1 MIPLRQWRNSKDER
15 VLIGDDMNNIVIIG
29 ASGFGREVAWLIENS
44 DNWNVK
50 GFVDDNKD
58 LENKS
63 VNDYPVLG
71 TIDFLLNVNEK
82 TNAVVAIGNPQ
93 IRKKIVERLQSNKN
107 ISFPNIVDKDVIIDR
122 TITLGFGNI
131 ICKGN
136 ILTTNIEIGNFNHI
150 NLSCTIGHDVQ
161 FHDYIT
167 VYPGVNISGNV
178 IMNDCVEVG
187 TGTKIIQGKKIV
199 EETVIGAGS
208 VVVKDIVENGTYI
221 GVPAKQMK

>member
-1 MIPLRQWRNSKDER
+1 
-15 VLIGDDMNNIVIIG
+15 MNNIVIVG

-44 DNWNVK
+44 DKWNVK
-50 GFVDDNKD
+50 GFVDDNED
-58 LENKS
+58 LEHKS

-82 TNAVVAIGNPQ
+82 TNVVVAIGNPR
-93 IRKKIVERLQSNKN
+93 IRKKIVERLQINKN
-107 ISFPNIVDKDVIIDR
+107 ISFPNIFDKDVIIDKTV
-122 TITLGFGNI
+122 TIGFGNI
-131 ICKGN
+131 ICKGS
-136 ILTTNIEIGNFNHI
+136 ILTTNLEIGNFNHI
-150 NLSCTIGHDVQ
+150 NLNCTVGHDVQ

-178 IMNDCVEVG
+178 RINDCVEIG
-187 TGTKIIQGKKIV
+187 TGTKIIQGKEIV
-199 EETVIGAGS
+199 KERVIGAGS

>member
-44 DNWNVK
+44 DNWNVI

-93 IRKKIVERLQSNKN
+93 IRKKIVERLQSNTN
-107 ISFPNIVDKDVIIDR
+107 ISFPNIVDKDVIIDK
-122 TITLGFGNI
+122 TVMLGFGNI

-150 NLSCTIGHDVQ
+150 NLNCTVGHDVQ
-161 FHDYIT
+161 FNDYIT

-178 IMNDCVEVG
+178 IINDCVEVG
-187 TGTKIIQGKKIV
+187 TGTKIIQGKK
-199 EETVIGAGS
+199 
-208 VVVKDIVENGTYI
+208 
-221 GVPAKQMK
+221 

>member
-44 DNWNVK
+44 DNWNVI

-93 IRKKIVERLQSNKN
+93 IRKK
-107 ISFPNIVDKDVIIDR
+107 
-122 TITLGFGNI
+122 
-131 ICKGN
+131 
-136 ILTTNIEIGNFNHI
+136 
-150 NLSCTIGHDVQ
+150 
-161 FHDYIT
+161 
-167 VYPGVNISGNV
+167 
-178 IMNDCVEVG
+178 
-187 TGTKIIQGKKIV
+187 
-199 EETVIGAGS
+199 
-208 VVVKDIVENGTYI
+208 
-221 GVPAKQMK
+221 

>member
-1 MIPLRQWRNSKDER
+1 MNEL
-15 VLIGDDMNNIVIIG
+15 LIGDDVNNIIIVG

-58 LENKS
+58 LENKR

-82 TNAVVAIGNPQ
+82 TNVVVAIGNPQ
-93 IRKKIVERLQSNKN
+93 VRKKIVERLQPNKN
-107 ISFPNIVDKDVIIDR
+107 ILFPNIVDKDVIIDS
-122 TITLGFGNI
+122 TVTLGFGNI

-136 ILTTNIEIGNFNHI
+136 ILTTNIEIGDFNHI
-150 NLSCTIGHDVQ
+150 NLSCTVGHDVR

-187 TGTKIIQGKKIV
+187 TGSQIIQGKKIV
-199 EETVIGAGS
+199 EDTVIGAGS

-221 GVPAKQMK
+221 GVPAKRMK

>member
-1 MIPLRQWRNSKDER
+1 
-15 VLIGDDMNNIVIIG
+15 MNNIVIVG

-44 DNWNVK
+44 DKWNVK
-50 GFVDDNKD
+50 GFVDDNED
-58 LENKS
+58 LEHKS

-82 TNAVVAIGNPQ
+82 TNVVVAIGNPR
-93 IRKKIVERLQSNKN
+93 IRKKIVERLQINKN
-107 ISFPNIVDKDVIIDR
+107 ISFPNIFDKDVIIDKTV
-122 TITLGFGNI
+122 TIGFGNI
-131 ICKGN
+131 ICKGS
-136 ILTTNIEIGNFNHI
+136 ILTTNLEIGNFNHI
-150 NLSCTIGHDVQ
+150 NLNCTVGHGVQ

-178 IMNDCVEVG
+178 RINDCVEIG
-187 TGTKIIQGKKIV
+187 TGTKIIQGKEIV
-199 EETVIGAGS
+199 KETVIGAGS

>member
-1 MIPLRQWRNSKDER
+1 
-15 VLIGDDMNNIVIIG
+15 MNNIVIVG

-71 TIDFLLNVNEK
+71 TIDFLLNANEK
-82 TNAVVAIGNPQ
+82 TNVVVAIGNPQ

>member
-44 DNWNVK
+44 DNWNVI
-50 GFVDDNKD
+50 GFVDDNKN

-63 VNDYPVLG
+63 MNDYPVLG

-93 IRKKIVERLQSNKN
+93 TRKKIVERLQSNTN
-107 ISFPNIVDKDVIIDR
+107 ISFPNIVDKDVIIDK
-122 TITLGFGNI
+122 TVTLGFGNI

-150 NLSCTIGHDVQ
+150 NLNCTVGHDVQ
-161 FHDYIT
+161 FNDYIT

-178 IMNDCVEVG
+178 IINDCVEVG

-199 EETVIGAGS
+199 KETVIGAGS
-208 VVVKDIVENGTYI
+208 VVVKDIVVNGTYI
-221 GVPAKQMK
+221 GIPAKQMK

>member
-44 DNWNVK
+44 DNWNVI
-50 GFVDDNKD
+50 GFVDDNKN

-63 VNDYPVLG
+63 MNDYPVLG

-93 IRKKIVERLQSNKN
+93 TRKKIVERLQSNKN
-107 ISFPNIVDKDVIIDR
+107 ISFPNIVDKDVIIDK
-122 TITLGFGNI
+122 TVTLGFGNI

-150 NLSCTIGHDVQ
+150 NLNCTVGHDVQ
-161 FHDYIT
+161 FNDYIT

-178 IMNDCVEVG
+178 IINDCVEVG

-199 EETVIGAGS
+199 KETVIGAGS
-208 VVVKDIVENGTYI
+208 VVVKDIVVNGTYI
-221 GVPAKQMK
+221 GIPAKQMK

>member
-15 VLIGDDMNNIVIIG
+15 VLIGDDMNKIVIIG

-44 DNWNVK
+44 DNWNVI
-50 GFVDDNKD
+50 GFVDDNKN

-63 VNDYPVLG
+63 MNDYPVLG

-93 IRKKIVERLQSNKN
+93 TRKKIVERLQSNKN
-107 ISFPNIVDKDVIIDR
+107 ISFPNIVDKDVIIDK
-122 TITLGFGNI
+122 TVTLGFGNI

-150 NLSCTIGHDVQ
+150 NLNCTVGHDVQ
-161 FHDYIT
+161 FNDYIT

-178 IMNDCVEVG
+178 IINDCVEVG

-199 EETVIGAGS
+199 KETVIGAGS
-208 VVVKDIVENGTYI
+208 VVVKDIVVNGTYI
-221 GVPAKQMK
+221 GIPAKQMK

>member
-1 MIPLRQWRNSKDER
+1 
-15 VLIGDDMNNIVIIG
+15 MNNIIIVG

-71 TIDFLLNVNEK
+71 TIDFLLNANEK
-82 TNAVVAIGNPQ
+82 TNVVVAIGNPQ

-187 TGTKIIQGKKIV
+187 TGSQIIQGKKIV
-199 EETVIGAGS
+199 EDTVIGAGS

-221 GVPAKQMK
+221 GVPAKRMK

>member
-44 DNWNVK
+44 DNWNVI

-63 VNDYPVLG
+63 MNDYPVLG

-93 IRKKIVERLQSNKN
+93 TRKKIVERLQSNKN
-107 ISFPNIVDKDVIIDR
+107 ISFPNIVDKDVI
-122 TITLGFGNI
+122 F
-131 ICKGN
+131 
-136 ILTTNIEIGNFNHI
+136 
-150 NLSCTIGHDVQ
+150 
-161 FHDYIT
+161 
-167 VYPGVNISGNV
+167 
-178 IMNDCVEVG
+178 
-187 TGTKIIQGKKIV
+187 
-199 EETVIGAGS
+199 
-208 VVVKDIVENGTYI
+208 
-221 GVPAKQMK
+221 

>member
-1 MIPLRQWRNSKDER
+1 MNEL
-15 VLIGDDMNNIVIIG
+15 LIGDDVNNIIIVG

-58 LENKS
+58 LENKR

-82 TNAVVAIGNPQ
+82 TNVVVAIGNPQ
-93 IRKKIVERLQSNKN
+93 VRKKIVERLQPNKN
-107 ISFPNIVDKDVIIDR
+107 ILFPNIVDKDVIIDR

-136 ILTTNIEIGNFNHI
+136 ILTTNIEIGDFNHI
-150 NLSCTIGHDVQ
+150 NLSCTVGHDVR

-187 TGTKIIQGKKIV
+187 TGSQIIQGKKIV
-199 EETVIGAGS
+199 EDTVIGAGS

-221 GVPAKQMK
+221 GVPAKRMK

>member
-1 MIPLRQWRNSKDER
+1 MNSLR
-15 VLIGDDMNNIVIIG
+15 IGDDMNNVVIVG

-44 DNWNVK
+44 NNWNVK

-63 VNDYPVLG
+63 VNGYPVLG
-71 TIDFLLNVNEK
+71 TIDFLLHVHEK
-82 TNAVVAIGNPQ
+82 TNIVVAIGKPH

-107 ISFPNIVDKDVIIDR
+107 ISFPNIVDKDVIIDK
-122 TITLGFGNI
+122 TVTLGCGNI

-178 IMNDCVEVG
+178 ILNDCVEVG
-187 TGTKIIQGKKIV
+187 TGTQIIQGKEIV
-199 EETVIGAGS
+199 KETVIGAGS
-208 VVVKDIVENGTYI
+208 VVVKDIVENVTYT
-221 GVPAKQMK
+221 GVPSKQMK

>member
-44 DNWNVK
+44 DNWNVI

-93 IRKKIVERLQSNKN
+93 TRKKIVERLQSNKN
-107 ISFPNIVDKDVIIDR
+107 ISFPNIVDKDVIIDK
-122 TITLGFGNI
+122 TVTLGFGNI

-150 NLSCTIGHDVQ
+150 NLNCTVGHDVQ
-161 FHDYIT
+161 FNDYIT

-178 IMNDCVEVG
+178 IINDCVEVG

-199 EETVIGAGS
+199 KETVIGAGS
-208 VVVKDIVENGTYI
+208 VVVKDIVVNGTYI
-221 GVPAKQMK
+221 GIPAKQMK

>member
-1 MIPLRQWRNSKDER
+1 
-15 VLIGDDMNNIVIIG
+15 MNNIVIVG

-44 DNWNVK
+44 DKWNVK
-50 GFVDDNKD
+50 GFVDDNED
-58 LENKS
+58 LEHKS

-82 TNAVVAIGNPQ
+82 TNVVVAIGNPR
-93 IRKKIVERLQSNKN
+93 IRKKIVERLQINKN
-107 ISFPNIVDKDVIIDR
+107 ISFPNIFDKDVIIDKTV
-122 TITLGFGNI
+122 TIGFGNI
-131 ICKGN
+131 ICKGS
-136 ILTTNIEIGNFNHI
+136 ILEIGNFNHI
-150 NLSCTIGHDVQ
+150 NLNCTVGHDVQ

-178 IMNDCVEVG
+178 RINDCVEIG
-187 TGTKIIQGKKIV
+187 TGTKIIQGKEIV
-199 EETVIGAGS
+199 KETVIGAGS

>member
-1 MIPLRQWRNSKDER
+1 
-15 VLIGDDMNNIVIIG
+15 MNNIVIVG

-44 DNWNVK
+44 DKWNVK
-50 GFVDDNKD
+50 GFVDDNED
-58 LENKS
+58 LEHKS

-82 TNAVVAIGNPQ
+82 TNVVVAIGNPR
-93 IRKKIVERLQSNKN
+93 IRKKIVERLQINKN
-107 ISFPNIVDKDVIIDR
+107 ISFPNIFDK
-122 TITLGFGNI
+122 
-131 ICKGN
+131 
-136 ILTTNIEIGNFNHI
+136 
-150 NLSCTIGHDVQ
+150 DVQ

-178 IMNDCVEVG
+178 RINDCVEIG
-187 TGTKIIQGKKIV
+187 TGTKIIQGKEIV
-199 EETVIGAGS
+199 KETVIGAGS

>member
-44 DNWNVK
+44 DNWNVI

-93 IRKKIVERLQSNKN
+93 IRKKIVERLQSKTN
-107 ISFPNIVDKDVIIDR
+107 ISFPNIVDKDVIIDK
-122 TITLGFGNI
+122 TVMLGFGNI

-150 NLSCTIGHDVQ
+150 NLNCTVGHDVQ
-161 FHDYIT
+161 FNDYIT

-178 IMNDCVEVG
+178 IINDCVEVG

-199 EETVIGAGS
+199 KETVIGAGS
-208 VVVKDIVENGTYI
+208 VVVKDIIENGTYI
-221 GVPAKQMK
+221 GIPAKQMK

>member
-44 DNWNVK
+44 DNWNVI
-50 GFVDDNKD
+50 GFVDDNKN

-63 VNDYPVLG
+63 MNDYPVLG

-93 IRKKIVERLQSNKN
+93 TRKKIVERLQSNKN
-107 ISFPNIVDKDVIIDR
+107 ISFPNIVDKDVIIDK
-122 TITLGFGNI
+122 TVTLGFGNI

-150 NLSCTIGHDVQ
+150 NLNCTVGHDVQ

-178 IMNDCVEVG
+178 RINDCVEIG
-187 TGTKIIQGKKIV
+187 TGTKIIQGKEIV
-199 EETVIGAGS
+199 KETVIGAGS

>member
-44 DNWNVK
+44 DNWNVI

-63 VNDYPVLG
+63 MNDYPVLG

-93 IRKKIVERLQSNKN
+93 TRKKIVERLQSNKN
-107 ISFPNIVDKDVIIDR
+107 ISFPNIVDKDVIIDK
-122 TITLGFGNI
+122 TVTLGFGNI

-150 NLSCTIGHDVQ
+150 NLNCTVGHDVQ
-161 FHDYIT
+161 FNDYIT

-178 IMNDCVEVG
+178 IINDCVEVG

-199 EETVIGAGS
+199 KETVIGAGS
-208 VVVKDIVENGTYI
+208 VVVKDIVVNGTYI
-221 GVPAKQMK
+221 GIPAKQMK

>member
-1 MIPLRQWRNSKDER
+1 
-15 VLIGDDMNNIVIIG
+15 MNNIIIVG

-71 TIDFLLNVNEK
+71 TIDFLLNANEK
-82 TNAVVAIGNPQ
+82 TNVVVAIGNPQ

-199 EETVIGAGS
+199 KETVIGAGS

>member
-1 MIPLRQWRNSKDER
+1 VIPLRQWRNSKDER

-44 DNWNVK
+44 DNWNVI

-93 IRKKIVERLQSNKN
+93 IRKKIVERLQSNTN
-107 ISFPNIVDKDVIIDR
+107 ISFPNIVDKDVIIDK
-122 TITLGFGNI
+122 TVMLGFGNI

-150 NLSCTIGHDVQ
+150 NLNCTVGHDVQ
-161 FHDYIT
+161 FNDYIT

-178 IMNDCVEVG
+178 IINDCVEVG

-199 EETVIGAGS
+199 KETVIGAGS
-208 VVVKDIVENGTYI
+208 VVVKDIIENGTYI
-221 GVPAKQMK
+221 GIPAKQMK

>member
-44 DNWNVK
+44 DNWNVI

-93 IRKKIVERLQSNKN
+93 TRKKIVERLQSNTN
-107 ISFPNIVDKDVIIDR
+107 ISFPNIVDKDVIIDK
-122 TITLGFGNI
+122 TVTLGFGNI

-150 NLSCTIGHDVQ
+150 NLNCTVGHDVQ
-161 FHDYIT
+161 FNDYIT

-178 IMNDCVEVG
+178 IINDCVEVG

-199 EETVIGAGS
+199 KETVIGAGS
-208 VVVKDIVENGTYI
+208 VVVKDIVVNGTYI
-221 GVPAKQMK
+221 GIPAKQMK

>member
-1 MIPLRQWRNSKDER
+1 
-15 VLIGDDMNNIVIIG
+15 MNNIIIVG

-71 TIDFLLNVNEK
+71 TIDFLLNANEK
-82 TNAVVAIGNPQ
+82 TNVVVAIGNPQ

-199 EETVIGAGS
+199 
-208 VVVKDIVENGTYI
+208 
-221 GVPAKQMK
+221 

>member
-44 DNWNVK
+44 DNWNVI

-63 VNDYPVLG
+63 MNDYPVLG

-93 IRKKIVERLQSNKN
+93 TRKKIVERLQSNKN
-107 ISFPNIVDKDVIIDR
+107 ISFPNIVDKDVIIDK
-122 TITLGFGNI
+122 TVTLGFGNI

-150 NLSCTIGHDVQ
+150 NLNCTVGHDVQ
-161 FHDYIT
+161 FNDYIT

-178 IMNDCVEVG
+178 IINDCVEVG

-199 EETVIGAGS
+199 KETVIGAGS
-208 VVVKDIVENGTYI
+208 VVVKDIVVNGTYI
-221 GVPAKQMK
+221 GIQAKQMK

>member
-44 DNWNVK
+44 DNWNVI
-50 GFVDDNKD
+50 GFVDDNKN

-63 VNDYPVLG
+63 MNDYPVLG

-93 IRKKIVERLQSNKN
+93 TRKKIVERLQSNKN
-107 ISFPNIVDKDVIIDR
+107 ISFPNIVDKDVIIDK
-122 TITLGFGNI
+122 TVTLGFGNI

-150 NLSCTIGHDVQ
+150 NLNCTVGHDVQ
-161 FHDYIT
+161 FNDYIT

-178 IMNDCVEVG
+178 IINDCVEVG

-199 EETVIGAGS
+199 KETVIGAGS

>member
-1 MIPLRQWRNSKDER
+1 
-15 VLIGDDMNNIVIIG
+15 MNNIVIVG

-44 DNWNVK
+44 DKWNVK
-50 GFVDDNKD
+50 GFVDDNED
-58 LENKS
+58 LEHKS

-82 TNAVVAIGNPQ
+82 TNVVVAIGNPR
-93 IRKKIVERLQSNKN
+93 IRKKIVERLQINKN
-107 ISFPNIVDKDVIIDR
+107 ISFPNIFDKDVIIDK
-122 TITLGFGNI
+122 TVTLGFGNI

-150 NLSCTIGHDVQ
+150 NLNCTVGHDVQ
-161 FHDYIT
+161 FNDYIT

-178 IMNDCVEVG
+178 IINDCVEVG

-199 EETVIGAGS
+199 KETVIGAGS